1 MYTYCLRLVRDE
13 DVAKDITQDTFMRVN
28 QGLNN
33 LRNGTVLRVWIFTI
47 ARNLAL
53 NAVTRTRT
61 SESSVEELMS
71 QDDNPYEA
79 IQHQEEVKTIS
90 SAIDCLIPDLREVAV
105 LREYEALSYR
115 EIAEV
120 VGISEANVKVR
131 LHRARK
137 ALATLLHDEFSKER
151 R

>member
-1 MYTYCLRLVRDE
+1 MYTYCLRWVKDE
-13 DVAKDITQDTFMRVN
+13 DVAKDIMQDTFVRVH

-33 LRNGTVLRVWIFTI
+33 LRNGTVLRVWLFTI

-53 NAVTRTRT
+53 NSVTRTRA
-61 SESSVEELMS
+61 SDSSVEELMPH
-71 QDDNPYEA
+71 DDNPYEA
-79 IQHQEEVKTIS
+79 IQHQEEVKTVS
-90 SAIDCLIPDLREVAV
+90 SAIECLVPELREVAV
-105 LREYEALSYR
+105 LREYEGLSYR

-137 ALATLLHDEFSKER
+137 ALAAQLHDEFSKER